1 MSPQIEQIIEHLM
14 NYMTSYGINVLGA
27 IVTLI
32 AGYIA
37 AGWLSRLTDRAV
49 RKAAKMIR
57 YSTPCRKN
65 RPYRRPRLYPNRG
78 A

>member
-1 MSPQIEQIIEHLM
+1 M

-49 RKAAKMIR
+49 RKAAKINPVFHPLPGKIVR
-57 YSTPCRKN
+57 GSRSVLVFT
-65 RPYRRPRLYPNRG
+65 LNRG